1 MRNGTNSKAVRA
13 ITAAA
18 IVATAPGIG
27 AQTIWTGLE
36 RPEGLQIEAYHPEL
50 DGDVFGTLSSVVFVG
65 GRLEASP
72 GFALV
77 ADLPLAYADVETAF
91 ENTSDLAV
99 GAPYL
104 GVEWARA
111 NRVIEV
117 GVRAPIASENFGAV
131 LGTLAE
137 FVDRPGSFSSNAVV
151 VTATGAYGGTSGDG
165 FVHRIRLGPRVLIP
179 TEGGDTEFIVDY
191 GGVIGYATPEFGIE
205 GGLTG
210 WILATEDFD
219 GGIGE
224 RTVHQVGFKA
234 YRPLSNGG
242 QLGVLLRL
250 PLDEDARQ
258 VQDFSVGV
266 ISTIALR

>member
-1 MRNGTNSKAVRA
+1 MRSGTIPKAIGA

-18 IVATAPGIG
+18 ILATAPEIS

-50 DGDVFGTLSSVVFVG
+50 DGDGFGTLSSVVFVG

-72 GFALV
+72 GLALV
-77 ADLPLAYADVETAF
+77 ADLPLAYADVENTF
-91 ENTSDLAV
+91 ENTSDVAV

-104 GVEWARA
+104 GVEWAGA
-111 NRVIEV
+111 NRVIEA
-117 GVRAPIASENFGAV
+117 GVRAPIASENFGAA
-131 LGTLAE
+131 LGNAAE
-137 FVDRPGSFSSNAVV
+137 IVDRLGAFSSNAVV
-151 VTATGAYGGTSGDG
+151 VTAAGVFGGTSADG
-165 FVHRIRLGPRVLIP
+165 LVHRIRLGPRVLIP
-179 TEGGDTEFIVDY
+179 TEGGDTELVVDY

-210 WILATEDFD
+210 WVLATEDFD
-219 GGIGE
+219 GGLGE
-224 RTVHQVGFKA
+224 RTVHQAAFKA

-250 PLDEDARQ
+250 PLDEDTRQ

-266 ISTIALR
+266 IATIALH